1 MNRREIK
8 LTARQRASEAGKAAK
23 LLTLL
28 YLLCRIAILALQYA
42 GEYMASHTSSGHY
55 LSDTVAAGAR
65 SLLLSVGISLILQL
79 FGIMLFAGY
88 TGAALN
94 IHRQGSCS
102 PASLLDGFRIPM
114 RVILL
119 EVMETL
125 LLIVWCYAFSLPVTI
140 LIAVPLQT
148 ISASMSAEALSGVF
162 LALVLGL
169 TAVVMLIVSY
179 RYRTAL
185 FLLIDHPELSPWQCL
200 RTASA
205 MTRGHRMELFLLD
218 LSFLPWILLS
228 LLTAGILLI
237 WKMPYM
243 AAAYAG
249 TYEALLAQLHEK
261 QQRAEELRR
270 QFPPHP

>member
-8 LTARQRASEAGKAAK
+8 LTARQRAAEAGKAAK
-23 LLTLL
+23 LLTLVF
-28 YLLCRIAILALQYA
+28 LLCRVGIIALQYA
-42 GEYMASHTSSGHY
+42 GDYLASHTSSSHY
-55 LSDTVAAGAR
+55 LSDTVASGAR
-65 SLLLSVGISLILQL
+65 SMLLSIALAMLLQL
-79 FGIMLFAGY
+79 VSMILFSGY
-88 TGAALN
+88 TSAALK
-94 IHRQGSCS
+94 IHRQEEFTLST
-102 PASLLDGFRIPM
+102 LLDGFRISL

-119 EVMETL
+119 EVMEAL
-125 LLIVWCYAFSLPVTI
+125 LLMVWCYAFSLPVTI

-148 ISASMSAEALSGVF
+148 MSASMSAEAMSGIF
-162 LALVLGL
+162 LALVFGL
-169 TAVVMLIVSY
+169 TIVVMAIISY
-179 RYRTAL
+179 RYRSAL
-185 FLLIDHPELSPWQCL
+185 FLLIDHPEFSPWQCL

-218 LSFLPWILLS
+218 LSFLPWMLLCV
-228 LLTAGILLI
+228 LTAGILLI

-249 TYEALLAQLHEK
+249 TYETLLEQLHEK